1 MKKLLGAFA
10 LSAVLLLTACS
21 RSISMDKIKGSWV
34 GEVDGTAVTIEIT
47 DDRFIQ
53 SAGGQSGEPLKF
65 ERNSDGL
72 TVKNTDGRALIRLI
86 YNEQD
91 GTVSYTV
98 ISADGTDYTLT
109 FTRSA
114 E

>member
-1 MKKLLGAFA
+1 MKKLFGALA

-34 GEVDGTAVTIEIT
+34 CDIDGTAVTIEIT

-65 ERNSDGL
+65 ERTGDGII
-72 TVKNTDGRALIRLI
+72 VRNTDGKQLIRVL
-86 YNEQD
+86 YSEDHDQL
-91 GTVSYTV
+91 SYTV
-98 ISADGTDYTLT
+98 QTADGDATYD
-109 FTRSA
+109 FSRAA